1 MKVVLVT
8 RKRRKVVDALDSIG
22 RLLYN
27 RLRRTGCDIVWC
39 SDDAEPQVAE
49 DADVVYHFGNRF
61 HLDELVSTCA
71 QKGCPIL
78 IHGGYGAEPSLEQ
91 DMMDRFVRY
100 DTMHPNH
107 VFLAVPCVDAL
118 YWSSPF
124 SGRPFCDPLH
134 LVVTPQLFRPIGS
147 SSVLSFVERTG
158 VCVGQVPPEA
168 ELNDSLLETVEEV
181 SRALSNEVG
190 PVVGYCLPDQKYPDL
205 PHMRVVAQPADLASW
220 HGSFRVFVS
229 LWGEDAWG
237 SRTME
242 ALDAQAMAVPVVYP
256 PTPGAMASSVGLT
269 GFSPQRVDEL
279 VHVARSLYRN
289 EWDWGHASRMSRNNA
304 ESHRAE
310 NQALGVRLALE
321 TVVSRSRDWKVS

>member
-8 RKRRKVVDALDSIG
+8 RKRRKLVDALDSIG

-39 SDDAEPQVAE
+39 SDNAEPQVAE
-49 DADVVYHFGNRF
+49 DADVVYHFGSRL

-190 PVVGYCLPDQKYPDL
+190 PVVGYRLPDQKYPDL
-205 PHMRVVAQPADLASW
+205 PHMRVVAQPAD
-220 HGSFRVFVS
+220 
-229 LWGEDAWG
+229 
-237 SRTME
+237 
-242 ALDAQAMAVPVVYP
+242 
-256 PTPGAMASSVGLT
+256 
-269 GFSPQRVDEL
+269 
-279 VHVARSLYRN
+279 
-289 EWDWGHASRMSRNNA
+289 
-304 ESHRAE
+304 
-310 NQALGVRLALE
+310 
-321 TVVSRSRDWKVS
+321 